1 MVALLCKKYKVE
13 FFQLK
18 NIPHNQK
25 ECKVF
30 VKKVKKQPMRGNPI
44 GCQT

>member
-25 ECKVF
+25 ECKFF
-30 VKKVKKQPMRGNPI
+30 VKKGNAFLRKPDD
-44 GCQT
+44 